1 MAREEDA
8 SFAVALPTRRATL
21 RLARDLAALLT
32 KGDVVFLEGPLG
44 AGKTFFVRGVC
55 RALGVPSRL
64 PIQSPTFA
72 LVNEHE
78 GRLPIVHAD
87 LYRLTDASELDEIGL
102 RDLLVESVG
111 FVEWGERF
119 GDAVAKDGVV
129 LELALA
135 AQGRRARVTAR
146 GARGRT
152 IVEALAR
159 DLDPR
164 VGRLAPP

>member
-1 MAREEDA
+1 MSEHAE
-8 SFAVALPTRRATL
+8 VALPTRRATL
-21 RLARDLAALLT
+21 RLARSLASVLEV
-32 KGDVVFLEGPLG
+32 GDVVFLEGALG

-72 LVNEHE
+72 LINEHE
-78 GRLPIVHAD
+78 GRIPIVHAD
-87 LYRLTDASELDEIGL
+87 LYRLGDASELDEIGL

-129 LELALA
+129 LTLTIASK
-135 AQGRRARVTAR
+135 GRQARLLGR
-146 GARGRT
+146 GARGRA
-152 IVEALAR
+152 IVEALRASIER
-159 DLDPR
+159 DP
-164 VGRLAPP
+164 GRLASS